1 MDPASTPGTP
11 QRFAFGKNWRRFL
24 EHVDEE
30 RIAVAEESLERLL
43 RQQDLTGSTFLDV
56 GCGSGLFSLAA
67 RRLGAQRVHSFDF
80 DPQSVAC
87 ARELRRRFE
96 AAPSPKDE
104 TWEEGTGE
112 KLSGWTIERGDV
124 LDAEFRD
131 RLPVADVVYS
141 WGVLHHTGHMWR
153 ALEAA
158 AELVAPDGLLCIAIY
173 NHQPFLTGYWKVVK
187 RLYNRLPGPLAWCLS
202 GAYYL
207 FSSSVLLVADLLRG
221 RAPLARHRSAGPR
234 GMNHYHDVVDW
245 IGGWPF
251 EAAKPEEIFRFY
263 RDRGFT
269 LQELTTCGGRHG
281 CNEFLFRRQ
290 GS

>member
-1 MDPASTPGTP
+1 MDPQGPTSPESQPGTP
-11 QRFAFGKNWRRFL
+11 RRFAFGSNWRRFL

-30 RIAVAEESLERLL
+30 RLTAAEESLKRLL
-43 RQQDLTGSTFLDV
+43 RRNDLVGQSFLDV

-87 ARELRRRFE
+87 AEELRRRFGE
-96 AAPSPKDE
+96 EPGGGTWIIEGGDILDPDYRDE
-104 TWEEGTGE
+104 
-112 KLSGWTIERGDV
+112 
-124 LDAEFRD
+124 
-131 RLPVADVVYS
+131 LPVSDVVYS

-158 AELVAPDGLLCIAIY
+158 AELVGPDGLLCIAIY

-202 GAYYL
+202 AGYYL
-207 FSSSVLLVADLLRG
+207 FSSSVLFVADLLRG
-221 RAPLARHRSAGPR
+221 RSPLERHRSAGRR

-251 EAAKPEEIFRFY
+251 EAAKPEDIFRFY

-269 LQELTTCGGRHG
+269 LLELTTCGGRHG
-281 CNEFLFRRQ
+281 CNEFLFQRART
-290 GS
+290 